1 MTMRMVTLQM
11 CYCRCF
17 ILLEA
22 MMVFD
27 HTDLGCTVFVG
38 EVQEEQS

>member
-1 MTMRMVTLQM
+1 MLFDHTDFL
-11 CYCRCF
+11 
-17 ILLEA
+17 
-22 MMVFD
+22 FD